1 MQHELKLSENLEVF
15 KSVMTRPPKIL
26 FLAWQ
31 WVLSHA
37 TFSVDRGWGTM
48 KVFLSS
54 SRIVTNCGGEVKP
67 CC

>member
-1 MQHELKLSENLEVF
+1 MQHEPKLSENLGF
-15 KSVMTRPPKIL
+15 RIWHDSTAKIP

-37 TFSVDRGWGTM
+37 TFSVDRGRGTM